1 MRYIYSMAVERPHQ
15 FKILLSSDEKE
26 WLQTLADAKGLTP
39 TDYLRQYIRDEVG
52 RDVAN
57 GSLKGGSKTGGGRR

>member
-1 MRYIYSMAVERPHQ
+1 MYHGCMAVERHHQ
-15 FKILLSSDEKE
+15 FKILLSNDEKA

-52 RDVAN
+52 REASRT
-57 GSLKGGSKTGGGRR
+57 GSVTSGPKTGDWRR